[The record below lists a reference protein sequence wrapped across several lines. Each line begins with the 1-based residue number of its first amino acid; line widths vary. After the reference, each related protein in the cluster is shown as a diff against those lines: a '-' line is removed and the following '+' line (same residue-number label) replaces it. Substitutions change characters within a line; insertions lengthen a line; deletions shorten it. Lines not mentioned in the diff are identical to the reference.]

1 MAYVSVTLTAAGPPP
16 FFLEEM
22 MTGRR
27 LRVSA
32 LFAGAGAEAASVC
45 VGDELLAVGGYSA
58 ADFSGG
64 APSVAAAITRAK
76 RPLVLLLWR
85 DGAPAAGGPGT
96 R

>member
-32 LFAGAGAEAASVC
+32 LFAGAGADAASVC

-64 APSVAAAITRAK
+64 APSVAPNWNSSERFSQKRRAK
-76 RPLVLLLWR
+76 PKSMSTI
-85 DGAPAAGGPGT
+85 PY
-96 R
+96 